1 MRSIA
6 NCHRTIQIKLSQR
19 SALGSGAGRH
29 IAAIGS
35 GTVQRR
41 IGWQI
46 LIKHAIRSNSANLI
60 GAGQT
65 LRVVQVSHRTI
76 FRSGEI
82 VVTEGFEYHWAI
94 VLVGTN
100 HYGSSSLESAVHQ
113 YALALMV
120 GHLALSARASCSGT
134 IATSEVR
141 CAAGMFHEAGVEQKA
156 GGLIYFEE
164 VLQCDI
170 DTGLT
175 SAFGMLKAMIFG
187 FAFHSVRG
195 REITAA
201 LAH

>member
-1 MRSIA
+1 
-6 NCHRTIQIKLSQR
+6 
-19 SALGSGAGRH
+19 
-29 IAAIGS
+29 
-35 GTVQRR
+35 
-41 IGWQI
+41 
-46 LIKHAIRSNSANLI
+46 
-60 GAGQT
+60 
-65 LRVVQVSHRTI
+65 
-76 FRSGEI
+76 
-82 VVTEGFEYHWAI
+82 
-94 VLVGTN
+94 
-100 HYGSSSLESAVHQ
+100 
-113 YALALMV
+113 MV